1 MKKTFKFFA
10 AALAIV
16 AAASCAKE
24 NTEINSEA
32 GRDHSTLEMIEM
44 TIGASIDNPVDPTN
58 TKTTLVDGLN
68 VNWTSG
74 DKVLVFPYAG
84 PNGGDNYSPFNG
96 SSLSVKDESIRGPQ
110 AEFVGSVANASQYR
124 AIYPHDCLYPG
135 NCYSHTYSFILN
147 TLRSQTVVSNDFSK
161 ASWGATN
168 ISMAYETP
176 KEGMFEFKNMLAY
189 LKFTVPYDNV
199 YSVELSADRAL
210 NQDNLL
216 ADDANIGGTLVYKP
230 EQDMFFAKSPSSSAS
245 IIANNGG
252 KPFVAGNTYYVAIPA
267 IQMEG
272 FSMIVKNQADASIF
286 QLNKTA
292 FTPERNTIYNLGT
305 LAPVAYVK
313 FSNLGY
319 GNAYVVDND
328 KIYLD
333 DAQTVYCKFN
343 QGNAGTPATYYTS
356 DQAIRM
362 YQNGSKLEVSATGKT
377 ILSIELTFANGHHYL
392 AADQGTLSEE
402 GPVRVWKGESSK
414 VTFTSTGTDKNHRAY
429 VSSIRVVY
437 K

>member
-24 NTEINSEA
+24 NTEINSGV

-44 TIGASIDNPVDPTN
+44 TFGASIDNPVDPTN

-84 PNGGDNYSPFNG
+84 PNAGDSYSPYNG
-96 SSLSVKDESIRGPQ
+96 SSLSVKDESIRGAQ

-124 AIYPHDCLYPG
+124 AIYPYNSVATG
-135 NCYSHTYSFILN
+135 SCYSYKYEFNIQTLN
-147 TLRSQTVVSNDFSK
+147 KQTVVSNDFSQ
-161 ASWGATN
+161 ASWGTTN

-176 KEGMFEFKNMLAY
+176 KGSMFEFKNMLAY
-189 LKFTVPYDNV
+189 LKFSVPYADV
-199 YSVELSADRAL
+199 YSIELSADKATGSDFVL
-210 NQDNLL
+210 TEN
-216 ADDANIGGTLVYKP
+216 NIGGTLVYYP
-230 EQDMFFAKSPSSSAS
+230 EHDAFFSKSDYP
-245 IIANNGG
+245 IIASNGG

-343 QGNAGTPATYYTS
+343 QGNAGTPPTYYTS

>member
-1 MKKTFKFFA
+1 
-10 AALAIV
+10 
-16 AAASCAKE
+16 
-24 NTEINSEA
+24 
-32 GRDHSTLEMIEM
+32 
-44 TIGASIDNPVDPTN
+44 
-58 TKTTLVDGLN
+58 LVDGLN

-74 DKVLVFPYAG
+74 DKVLVFAYAG
-84 PNGGDNYSPFNG
+84 PNGGDNYSPYKG

-124 AIYPHDCLYPG
+124 AIYPYNSVVKG
-135 NCYSHTYSFILN
+135 SCYSHKYEFNLN
-147 TLRSQTVVSNDFSK
+147 TLNKQTVVSNDFSQ
-161 ASWGATN
+161 ASWGTTN

-176 KEGMFEFKNMLAY
+176 KGSMFEFKNMLAY
-189 LKFTVPYDNV
+189 LKFSVPYADV
-199 YSVELSADRAL
+199 YSIELSADKTTGSGFVL
-210 NQDNLL
+210 TEN
-216 ADDANIGGTLVYKP
+216 NIGGTLVYEP
-230 EQDMFFAKSPSSSAS
+230 EHDGFYSKSDYS

-267 IQMEG
+267 IEMEG

-313 FSNLGY
+313 FSNLY
-319 GNAYVVDND
+319 NYDYELDNE
-328 KIYLD
+328 KIAID
-333 DAQTVYCKFN
+333 NFITCKFA
-343 QGNAGTPATYYTS
+343 QGSSSTPTKYVRSA
-356 DQAIRM
+356 QAVYM
-362 YQNGSKLEVSATGKT
+362 YQNGARLEVSAAEGKT